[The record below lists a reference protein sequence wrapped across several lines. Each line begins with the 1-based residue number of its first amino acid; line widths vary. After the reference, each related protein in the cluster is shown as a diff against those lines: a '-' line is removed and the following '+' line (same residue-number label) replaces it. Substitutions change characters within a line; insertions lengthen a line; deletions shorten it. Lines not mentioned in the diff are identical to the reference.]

1 MEKVKANKKLYI
13 KTYGRQM
20 NVYDSD
26 NMRDLMATIGYQQTD
41 EISEA
46 NMVIINTCHIRE
58 KATEKLY
65 SDLGRV
71 RKVKNKFEEKSDDK
85 MIVAVA
91 GRVSQAEGKEIFR
104 RSQIVDIIVG
114 PESYQTL
121 PDLVGRILRG
131 QGKQIDLD
139 FKPNNKFDLLQ
150 ESRSSSEISNFVS
163 IQEGCDKFC
172 TFCVVPYTRGAEF
185 SRKVQD
191 IYSEAL
197 KHAQNGTK
205 EIYLLGQNVNAYH
218 GLDENG
224 ESSNL
229 AKLIDKISEI
239 PEIERIRYTTS
250 HPRDM
255 DDELIL
261 CHGQNQKLM
270 PFLHLPVQ
278 SGSNNILQKM
288 NRKHTRQDYFK
299 IIEKL
304 RQKRPD
310 IGLSSDFIVGFPG
323 ETDQDFEDT
332 LDLIE
337 KIKFTA
343 CYSFKYSSRPGTV
356 ADDAKIQV
364 AEDIKS
370 KRLKILQ
377 DLLNQQQI
385 EFNQSF
391 EGVEMPILFDKKG
404 KEKSQ
409 IMGKSPWLQSV
420 ILEDFDEKYFGQT
433 INVKIIKARPN
444 SLIAKTI

>member
-1 MEKVKANKKLYI
+1 M
-13 KTYGRQM
+13 
-20 NVYDSD
+20 
-26 NMRDLMATIGYQQTD
+26 
-41 EISEA
+41 
-46 NMVIINTCHIRE
+46 
-58 KATEKLY
+58 
-65 SDLGRV
+65 
-71 RKVKNKFEEKSDDK
+71 
-85 MIVAVA
+85 
-91 GRVSQAEGKEIFR
+91 
-104 RSQIVDIIVG
+104 
-114 PESYQTL
+114 
-121 PDLVGRILRG
+121 
-131 QGKQIDLD
+131 
-139 FKPNNKFDLLQ
+139 
-150 ESRSSSEISNFVS
+150 
-163 IQEGCDKFC
+163 
-172 TFCVVPYTRGAEF
+172 VPYTRGAEF

-191 IYSEAL
+191 IYSESL

-250 HPRDM
+250 HQRDM

-332 LDLIE
+332 LDFIE

-356 ADDAKIQV
+356 AADAKIQV
-364 AEDIKS
+364 A
-370 KRLKILQ
+370 
-377 DLLNQQQI
+377 
-385 EFNQSF
+385 
-391 EGVEMPILFDKKG
+391 
-404 KEKSQ
+404 
-409 IMGKSPWLQSV
+409 
-420 ILEDFDEKYFGQT
+420 
-433 INVKIIKARPN
+433 
-444 SLIAKTI
+444 